1 MPTRERRRRA
11 QLKAADDR
19 VTRLRLHEI
28 IAVGECAS
36 VHPGGATSERSAMC
50 EFGQRGA
57 SFIQTYM
64 SISTALA
71 ALDRY
76 QTGHAD
82 GPATDAT
89 LPARLIARSA
99 CLSLIRLMP
108 RHRRPGLTMRVAS
121 PWPLVPERAITR
133 APVRSVRVGEHTE
146 TGRLQLSPVVQ
157 ASVGQHCQRSRTDHE
172 SRALTTELLI
182 GVRAVSHFKP
192 VRRPAT
198 AGLDQVETNG
208 TAPTELLDRCGGH
221 RERRKSHGPYV
232 AAAPDKSRTVARPG
246 QF

>member
-1 MPTRERRRRA
+1 
-11 QLKAADDR
+11 
-19 VTRLRLHEI
+19 
-28 IAVGECAS
+28 
-36 VHPGGATSERSAMC
+36 MC

-64 SISTALA
+64 SISTARF
-71 ALDRY
+71 ALGRY

-82 GPATDAT
+82 GPATYET
-89 LPARLIARSA
+89 IPARLIARSA
-99 CLSLIRLMP
+99 CLSLIRLVP

-157 ASVGQHCQRSRTDHE
+157 ASVGQHRQRGRTDHE

-182 GVRAVSHFKP
+182 GVRAVSQFKP

-208 TAPTELLDRCGGH
+208 TAPTELLDRCRGH